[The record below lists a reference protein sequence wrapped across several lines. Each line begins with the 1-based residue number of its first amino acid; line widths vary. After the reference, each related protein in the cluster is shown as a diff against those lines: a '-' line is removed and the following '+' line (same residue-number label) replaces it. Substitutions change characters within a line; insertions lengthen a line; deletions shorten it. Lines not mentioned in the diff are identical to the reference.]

1 MMISAAI
8 TLATALAGVPAT
20 TAPVAPATQE
30 AAPATPSVGET
41 VHDSAGAVIGTVEA
55 VTPQAVVIK
64 SGTLSIPVAPASVG
78 KGANGWAMG
87 ITKAE
92 LEAAGQKAQA
102 EAQAQLKAAL
112 VAGAEVKDRTGAAVI
127 ATVKAAD
134 DQFVTVTSAQ
144 GAREAKLPAN
154 AFGLTPN
161 GIVIGMT
168 ADEFNA
174 AVGGAAAPGK

>member
-8 TLATALAGVPAT
+8 ALAAVPVGAPAA
-20 TAPVAPATQE
+20 TAPVAPAFQQ
-30 AAPATPSVGET
+30 AAPVPSVGET
-41 VHDSAGAVIGTVEA
+41 VHDSTGAVIGTVET
-55 VTPQAVVIK
+55 VTPQAIVIK

-78 KGANGWAMG
+78 KGADGWVMG
-87 ITKAE
+87 VTKAE
-92 LEAAGQKAQA
+92 LEAAAQKAQA

-112 VAGAEVKDRTGAAVI
+112 VAGAEVKDRTGATVV
-127 ATVKAAD
+127 ATVKEAD
-134 DQFVTVTSAQ
+134 DEFVTLTSTQ

-154 AFGLTPN
+154 AFGLSPN

-174 AVGGAAAPGK
+174 AIGGAK